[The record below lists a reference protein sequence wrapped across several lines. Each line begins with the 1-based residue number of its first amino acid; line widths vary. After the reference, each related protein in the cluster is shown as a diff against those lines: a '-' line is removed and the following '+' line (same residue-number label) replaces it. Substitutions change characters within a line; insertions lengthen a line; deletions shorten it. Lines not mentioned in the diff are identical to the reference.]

1 MEENLTPWPHPD
13 WLPHRG
19 DITLDRGIRLL
30 CISPANFRQE
40 IFMRKLPLAA
50 AMAIG
55 LAFAPAAF
63 AAEPLVEFDMMTW
76 PEVKQALADGK
87 TTALIYTGG
96 IEQRGP
102 QVVNGLHNFIVKKLV
117 KEIALKLG
125 NAIAMPVLSYTPNNA
140 SADLPGTIGLTND
153 ILGVVLE
160 RIAEQTIANGF
171 KNVVLAG
178 DHGGG
183 QGAGADN
190 VYAAVAK
197 KLDDKYAAKGV
208 HVYYC
213 DACYKGAHDAYDQYL
228 IKQGLPASSHA
239 GLADTSEALYWQG
252 NENWVRKDK
261 LATAVGD
268 PVVDGKV
275 VVGPNSPKNGIA
287 GDARG
292 SKPEYGKVREDMK
305 IDIAVKQIQSWIP
318 PKK

>member
-1 MEENLTPWPHPD
+1 
-13 WLPHRG
+13 
-19 DITLDRGIRLL
+19 
-30 CISPANFRQE
+30 
-40 IFMRKLPLAA
+40 MRKLSLAA
-50 AMAIG
+50 ALAMGIALTG
-55 LAFAPAAF
+55 PAFA

-76 PEVKQALADGK
+76 AEVKQALAEGK

-125 NAIAMPVLSYTPNNA
+125 NAIAMPVLTFTPNNA
-140 SADLPGTIGLTND
+140 SPDLPGTIGLTND
-153 ILGVVLE
+153 ILGIVLE
-160 RIAEQTIANGF
+160 RIAEQTITNGF
-171 KNVVLAG
+171 KYVVLAG

-183 QGAGADN
+183 QGAGPDN
-190 VYAAVAK
+190 VYDAVAK
-197 KLDDKYAAKGV
+197 KLDAKYASKGV
-208 HVYYC
+208 RVYYC

-239 GLADTSEALYWQG
+239 GLADTSEALYWEG

-268 PVVDGKV
+268 PVVNGKV
-275 VVGPNSPKNGIA
+275 TPGPNSPKNGIA

-292 SKPEYGKVREDMK
+292 SKAEYGKVREDMK

>member
-1 MEENLTPWPHPD
+1 V
-13 WLPHRG
+13 
-19 DITLDRGIRLL
+19 
-30 CISPANFRQE
+30 
-40 IFMRKLPLAA
+40 RKLPLTAAIAMSLALTPMAFVPKAA
-50 AMAIG
+50 A
-55 LAFAPAAF
+55 AAV
-63 AAEPLVEFDMMTW
+63 EPLVEFDMMTW

-102 QVVNGLHNFIVKKLV
+102 HVVNGLHNFIVHKLV

-125 NAIAMPVLSYTPNNA
+125 NAIAMPVLGFTPN
-140 SADLPGTIGLTND
+140 SANPDLPGTIGLSND
-153 ILGVVLE
+153 VLGLVVE
-160 RIAEQTIANGF
+160 QIAEQTITNGF

-197 KLDDKYAAKGV
+197 KLDAKYSAKGI

-213 DACYKGAHDAYDQYL
+213 EACYKAAHDAFDKYL
-228 IKQGLPASSHA
+228 VDHNLPASSHA

-261 LATAVGD
+261 LATAVG
-268 PVVDGKV
+268 PG
-275 VVGPNSPKNGIA
+275 NGIT

-292 SKPEYGKVREDMK
+292 SKPEYGKAREDIK
-305 IDIAVKQIQSWIP
+305 IDIAVKQIQAWIP

>member
-1 MEENLTPWPHPD
+1 
-13 WLPHRG
+13 
-19 DITLDRGIRLL
+19 
-30 CISPANFRQE
+30 
-40 IFMRKLPLAA
+40 MRKLPLAA
-50 AMAIG
+50 AAMAMS
-55 LAFAPAAF
+55 LTLAPSAFAPKAF
-63 AAEPLVEFDMMTW
+63 AATAEPLVEFELMTW

-96 IEQRGP
+96 VEQRGP
-102 QVVNGLHNFIVKKLV
+102 QVVNGLHNFVVQYVV

-125 NAIAMPVLSYTPNNA
+125 NAIAMPVLGFTPNNA
-140 SADLPGTIGLTND
+140 SADLPGTIGLTNE
-153 ILGVVLE
+153 IMALVLE
-160 RIAEQTIANGF
+160 RIAEQTITNGF
-171 KNVVLAG
+171 KNIVLMG

-197 KLDDKYAAKGV
+197 KLDDKYGAKGI

-239 GLADTSEALYWQG
+239 GLADTSEALYLEG
-252 NENWVRKDK
+252 NRNWVRKDK

-268 PVVDGKV
+268 PVVNGKT
-275 VVGPNSPKNGIA
+275 VVGPNSPRNGIA

-292 SKPEYGKVREDMK
+292 SKPEYGKMREDMK
-305 IDIAVKQIQSWIP
+305 IDIAVKQIQAWIP
-318 PKK
+318 AKK